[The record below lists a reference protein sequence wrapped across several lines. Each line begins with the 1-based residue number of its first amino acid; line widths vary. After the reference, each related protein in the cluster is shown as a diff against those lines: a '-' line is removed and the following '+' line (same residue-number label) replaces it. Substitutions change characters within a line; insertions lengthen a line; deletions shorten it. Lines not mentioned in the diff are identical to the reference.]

1 MYSIRKIRQR
11 AKKYLKADPSLKN
24 DPDRLKDI
32 LHNEFGAIGS
42 SKMLDTIIVIVVGL
56 YAVAYV
62 LPTAMEA
69 LGNISTT
76 YWPTGSGELI
86 APIGIFVMIGLLVL
100 FAKGGAQK
108 D

>member
-1 MYSIRKIRQR
+1 MKKAREHIRN
-11 AKKYLKADPSLKN
+11 DPSLKK
-24 DPDRLKDI
+24 DSGRLKEL
-32 LHNEFGAIGS
+32 LHNEYGAIGS

-69 LGNISTT
+69 LGNITT
-76 YWPTGSGELI
+76 TNWPTGSGELV

-100 FAKGGAQK
+100 FAKGGANK
-108 D
+108 